1 MAISD
6 SSLILKPGREKP
18 VRNRHPW
25 VFSGAIERSTGE
37 PAPGDI
43 VDIKRNDGAWL
54 ARAYFNPHSQI
65 TARILTWE
73 QAEYIDETFWRKKLE
88 RSVEI
93 RRKFRPLPETTAY
106 RLVNAEADGLPGLI
120 VDKYNNILVIQ
131 LLTLGIDKRKEIL
144 VKLLADKLDPDGIFE
159 RSDTAVRKKEKL
171 PQHHGCIW
179 GEEPLDDLIVKE
191 DSLYFSV
198 DIKKGHKT
206 GFYLDQRVNRRLVT
220 RDQLVKG
227 RSILDAF
234 SYTGGFGV
242 FAARG
247 EASKIVNVDDSSTAL
262 RLAKHNQEMNSF
274 DRPNDEYIVGD
285 AFQIMRQLYREGRRF
300 DMVIL
305 DPPKFAHSK
314 SHINSACRG
323 YKDINLLAM
332 KLLKSDGLLA
342 TFSCSGLINRDLFQ
356 KVLFGASVDAGREVQ
371 VLAQL
376 SQAPDHPILL
386 TFPESEYL
394 KGFLCRVI

>member
-1 MAISD
+1 MAISG

-18 VRNRHPW
+18 VVNRHPW
-25 VFSGAIERSTGE
+25 VFSGAIDGSNGE

-43 VDIKRNDGAWL
+43 VDIKRNDGKWL

-73 QAEYIDETFWRKKLE
+73 QAEYIDETFWSKKLE
-88 RSVEI
+88 RSIEM
-93 RRKFRPLPETTAY
+93 RRKLRPLPGTTAY

-120 VDKYNNILVIQ
+120 VDKYNDFLVIQ
-131 LLTLGIDKRKEIL
+131 LLTLGIDRRKEVL
-144 VKLLADKLDPDGIFE
+144 VKLLAEKINPDGIFE

-171 PQHHGCIW
+171 PQRHGCIW
-179 GEEPLDDLIVKE
+179 GEEPLDDLVVKE

-198 DIKKGHKT
+198 DIKNGHKT
-206 GFYLDQRVNRRLVT
+206 GFYLDQRINRKLVT
-220 RDQLVKG
+220 GDQLVKG

-234 SYTGGFGV
+234 SYSGGFGI

-247 EASKIVNVDDSSTAL
+247 EAAEIVNIDHSSTAL
-262 RLAKHNQEMNSF
+262 ILAKHNQAINGF
-274 DRPNDEYIVGD
+274 DRPNDEYIAGD
-285 AFQIMRQLYREGRRF
+285 AFQIMRRLYRDGRHF

-314 SHINSACRG
+314 SQINSACRG

-332 KLLKSDGLLA
+332 KLLKSEGLLA

-356 KVLFGASVDAGREVQ
+356 KVIFGASVDAGRDVQ
-371 VLAQL
+371 VLSQL

>member
-1 MAISD
+1 M
-6 SSLILKPGREKP
+6 
-18 VRNRHPW
+18 
-25 VFSGAIERSTGE
+25 
-37 PAPGDI
+37 
-43 VDIKRNDGAWL
+43 
-54 ARAYFNPHSQI
+54 
-65 TARILTWE
+65 
-73 QAEYIDETFWRKKLE
+73 
-88 RSVEI
+88 
-93 RRKFRPLPETTAY
+93 
-106 RLVNAEADGLPGLI
+106 
-120 VDKYNNILVIQ
+120 
-131 LLTLGIDKRKEIL
+131 
-144 VKLLADKLDPDGIFE
+144 
-159 RSDTAVRKKEKL
+159 
-171 PQHHGCIW
+171 
-179 GEEPLDDLIVKE
+179 
-191 DSLYFSV
+191 
-198 DIKKGHKT
+198 GHKT

-220 RDQLVKG
+220 GDQLVKG
-227 RSILDAF
+227 SSILDAF

-262 RLAKHNQEMNSF
+262 DLAKHNQEINGF

-285 AFQIMRQLYREGRRF
+285 SFQILRQLYRDNRRF

-356 KVLFGASVDAGREVQ
+356 KVLFGASVDAGRDVQ
-371 VLAQL
+371 VLSQL

-394 KGFLCRVI
+394 KGFLCHVI